1 MIAESLPPLFDIG
14 ANLLDDQLSI
24 NFDNIVHN
32 AKKNNIQK
40 IIITSSSLED
50 TYRAKELIIREPG
63 ILYTTVGFHPH
74 NAKLFKNEHLDA
86 MREMCNQ
93 DYVVAIGEC
102 GLDYKR
108 NYSSKEDQIN
118 CFKKHLELAT
128 DIDLPMFLHER
139 EAHNDF
145 IILLKEYAHLIED
158 IVVHCF
164 TGNKESLMNYLDL
177 GCYIGITGWI
187 TDPRRGYHLHDII
200 KYIPSDRLMIET
212 DSPYLMPF
220 IEDTNKS
227 KYNEPSNLVYV
238 LEAIANILE
247 KDKHMLAKELYNNSC
262 RFFNIV

>member
-164 TGNKESLMNYLDL
+164 TGNKEKLD
-177 GCYIGITGWI
+177 
-187 TDPRRGYHLHDII
+187 
-200 KYIPSDRLMIET
+200 
-212 DSPYLMPF
+212 
-220 IEDTNKS
+220 
-227 KYNEPSNLVYV
+227 
-238 LEAIANILE
+238 
-247 KDKHMLAKELYNNSC
+247 ELS
-262 RFFNIV
+262 